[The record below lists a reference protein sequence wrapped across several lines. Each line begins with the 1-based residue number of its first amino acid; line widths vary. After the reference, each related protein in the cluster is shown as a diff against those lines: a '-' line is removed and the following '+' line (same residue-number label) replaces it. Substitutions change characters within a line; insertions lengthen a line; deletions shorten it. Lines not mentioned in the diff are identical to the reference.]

1 MQLPNWDEFSDFF
14 AAQNDEQASVRRKA
28 FLEQQGESCQSDSE
42 RDDYQSIFM
51 SVYGIHIDWKEGIF
65 SLLEALS
72 ETLGEATFS
81 AEFDYDSDIE
91 SATIDFAGGQ
101 SVFHHYSLGCDE
113 YDTEHVRVEHLLL
126 LGGYALRV
134 YRESM
139 MSDTLSFLLMPL
151 NEWKRAKQQFGAA
164 SISAHFTPYES
175 LCLEPEYEDTTANDT
190 SANHQKTHHAP
201 NPDLFYVWRT
211 RILFWCVLPV
221 LAVFTIGA
229 LWHALANT
237 EPLPP
242 SQPKGCENVEKVH
255 SKLRPEVA
263 EPLKARMRKS
273 LGCQ

>member
-14 AAQNDEQASVRRKA
+14 AAQDDEQASVRRKA
-28 FLEQQGESCQSDSE
+28 FLEQQGESCQTALE

-101 SVFHHYSLGCDE
+101 SVFHHYSIGCDE
-113 YDTEHVRVEHLLL
+113 YDMEHTRIEHLLL

-134 YRESM
+134 HRESM

-151 NEWKRAKQQFGAA
+151 NEWKRAEQQFGAE

-175 LCLEPEYEDTTANDT
+175 LCLESEYEETTANDT
-190 SANHQKTHHAP
+190 SANHQKTYYAG
-201 NPDLFYVWRT
+201 LFYVWRA

-221 LAVFTIGA
+221 LAVFMLGA
-229 LWHALANT
+229 LWSALTST